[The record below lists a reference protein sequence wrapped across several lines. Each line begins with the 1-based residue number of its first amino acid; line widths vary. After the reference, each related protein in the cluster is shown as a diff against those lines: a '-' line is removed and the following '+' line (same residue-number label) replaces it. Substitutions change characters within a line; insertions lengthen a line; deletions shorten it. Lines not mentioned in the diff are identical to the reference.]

1 MGEMSGVNKTLYIP
15 LCGKAMVS
23 KKGIILKDPMA
34 EMIWD
39 KEGFCLKGKAKSKWL
54 AYYMSMRTAV
64 YDAWTKTQLEAHPDA
79 VVLHLGCGMDSRCLR
94 AGKNAKLLYDVDFPE
109 VIKERM
115 KYYPKSE
122 RYQMIGADVCE
133 KEWID
138 NVPRAAEAIVI
149 MEGISMYL
157 PMRGLVEL
165 LGALRNHFG
174 EMHLLM
180 DAYTEF
186 AVKASKVKNPIK
198 EVGAVA
204 ITGID
209 YPEYLADQSGITYV
223 REHSMTPARLIGQL
237 SKSEQKVFK
246 ALYGGRMSRRLYRM
260 YEYEQR
266 FREWVHL

>member
-39 KEGFCLKGKAKSKWL
+39 KEGFVLKGKSKWL
-54 AYYMSMRTAV
+54 AYYMSMRAAV
-64 YDAWTKTQLEAHPDA
+64 YDAWIKTQLEAHSDA

-94 AGKNAKLLYDVDFPE
+94 AGKKASLWYDVDFPE
-109 VIKERM
+109 VIEERK
-115 KYYPKSE
+115 KYYSTTE
-122 RYQMIGADVCE
+122 RYQMIGADVCA
-133 KEWID
+133 KEWLDSI
-138 NVPRAAEAIVI
+138 PRAEKGIVI

-157 PMRGLVEL
+157 PLRGLVEL
-165 LGALRNHFG
+165 LGALKEHFG

-209 YPEYLADQSGITYV
+209 YPAYLAEQSGLTYV
-223 REHSMTPARLIGQL
+223 GEHSMTPMKLIEQM
-237 SKSEQKVFK
+237 SKFEEKLFK
-246 ALYGGRMSRRLYRM
+246 TLYAGRMARRLYRM
-260 YEYEQR
+260 YEYVGE
-266 FREWVHL
+266 

>member
-1 MGEMSGVNKTLYIP
+1 MS
-15 LCGKAMVS
+15 
-23 KKGIILKDPMA
+23 
-34 EMIWD
+34 
-39 KEGFCLKGKAKSKWL
+39 
-54 AYYMSMRTAV
+54 
-64 YDAWTKTQLEAHPDA
+64 
-79 VVLHLGCGMDSRCLR
+79 
-94 AGKNAKLLYDVDFPE
+94 
-109 VIKERM
+109 
-115 KYYPKSE
+115 
-122 RYQMIGADVCE
+122 GADVCE

-138 NVPRAAEAIVI
+138 KVPREEQAIVI

-157 PMRGLVEL
+157 PMRDLVEL
-165 LGALRNHFG
+165 LSALKNHFG

-246 ALYGGRMSRRLYRM
+246 ALYGGRMARKLYRM
-260 YEYEQR
+260 YEYV
-266 FREWVHL
+266 WK